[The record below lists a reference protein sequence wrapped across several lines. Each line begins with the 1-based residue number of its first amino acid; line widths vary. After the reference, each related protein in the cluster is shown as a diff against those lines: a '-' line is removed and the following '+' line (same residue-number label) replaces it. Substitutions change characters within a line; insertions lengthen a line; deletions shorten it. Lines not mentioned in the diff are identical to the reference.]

1 MKPFDVYPLM
11 PVTPVSATGCT
22 LIDQS
27 GNEYLDFYGGHAVIS
42 IGHNHP
48 HYNRMITEQLNKIGF
63 YSNAV
68 VNPLQEELAF
78 RLGKIS
84 GREDYQLFL
93 CNSGAEANE
102 NALKLASFINGRK
115 KIVAFNDS
123 FHGRTSAAVAATY
136 DSKIITALNDQHE
149 VEFVPLNDFD
159 GAEDAIDETTCAVII
174 EGIQGVAG
182 VIEPTDKFLKHL
194 SSLCKKTGAL
204 LVLDEVQSG
213 CGRTGNYFAHQ
224 RSGIHP
230 DLITLAKGIGN
241 GFPVGAVMIAPY
253 IKAKHGML
261 GTTFGGS
268 YLACA
273 AVLAVIDVLEKEHYL
288 QSNATAGTLLVH
300 ELSGIEGLRKITGR
314 GLMLGLHFD
323 QPVATL
329 RKYLL
334 NEHRIFTGT
343 ASDPNV
349 IRLLPPYCVSRKEI
363 NQVVKAFSGVSVLN
377 PVLP

>member
-11 PVTPVSATGCT
+11 PVTPVAAQGCKVT
-22 LIDQS
+22 DAS

-48 HYNRMITEQLNKIGF
+48 HYNRMITEQLGKIAF

-68 VNPLQEELAF
+68 INPLQEELAF
-78 RLGKIS
+78 RFGKIS
-84 GREDYQLFL
+84 GREDYNLFL

-102 NALKLASFINGRK
+102 NALKLASFVNGRK

-136 DSKIITALNDQHE
+136 DSKIITKLNDQHE
-149 VEFVPLNDFD
+149 VVFVPLNDFER
-159 GAEDAIDETTCAVII
+159 AEDAIDENTCAVII

-182 VIEPTDKFLKHL
+182 VIEPTDKFLKLL
-194 SSLCKKTGAL
+194 SSLCRKTGAL
-204 LVLDEVQSG
+204 LILDEVQSG
-213 CGRTGNYFAHQ
+213 CGRTGHYFAHQ
-224 RSGIHP
+224 RSGINP
-230 DLITLAKGIGN
+230 DVITMAKGIGN
-241 GFPVGAVMIAPY
+241 GFPIGAVMIAPH

-273 AVLAVIDVLEKEHYL
+273 AAIAVIDVLEKEKQL
-288 QSNATAGTLLVH
+288 ASNISLGEQLVKQF
-300 ELSGIEGLRKITGR
+300 SDIEGLQKITGR

-323 QPVATL
+323 QPIAPL
-329 RKYLL
+329 RKHLL
-334 NEHRIFTGT
+334 NEYRIFTGT
-343 ASDPNV
+343 ASDPNI
-349 IRLLPPYCVSRKEI
+349 IRLLPPYCISQKEI
-363 NQVVKAFSGVSVLN
+363 KQVVKAFSDVSVFN
-377 PVLP
+377 PV

>member
-1 MKPFDVYPLM
+1 MKLFDVYPLL
-11 PVTPVSATGCT
+11 PVTPVNAKGCT
-22 LIDQS
+22 VTDDK

-48 HYNRMITEQLNKIGF
+48 HYNHMLATQLNKIAF

-78 RLGKIS
+78 RLGRFS
-84 GREDYQLFL
+84 GKEDYHLFL

-102 NALKLASFINGRK
+102 NALKLASFVNGRK

-149 VEFVPLNDFD
+149 VIFVPLNDFD
-159 GAEDAIDETTCAVII
+159 QAEDAIDDKTCAVII

-182 VIEPTDKFLKHL
+182 IIEPTDKFLNHL
-194 SSLCKKTGAL
+194 SSLCRKTGAL
-204 LVLDEVQSG
+204 LILDEVQSG

-224 RSGIHP
+224 KSGINP
-230 DLITLAKGIGN
+230 DVVTMAKGIGN
-241 GFPVGAVMIAPY
+241 GFPIGAVMIAPH

-268 YLACA
+268 YLACTA
-273 AVLAVIDVLEKEHYL
+273 ALAVIDVLENENFSA
-288 QSNATAGTLLVH
+288 SNVQLGVH
-300 ELSGIEGLRKITGR
+300 LTSELSSIEGLQKITGR

-323 QPVATL
+323 GPIAEL
-329 RKYLL
+329 RKRLL
-334 NEHRIFTGT
+334 REHRIFTGT
-343 ASDPNV
+343 ASDPNI
-349 IRLLPPYCVSRKEI
+349 IRLLPPYCISKKEI
-363 NQVVKAFSGVSVLN
+363 GQLVNAFSNVSAFN
-377 PVLP
+377 PV

>member
-11 PVTPVSATGCT
+11 PVTPVAAQGCKVT
-22 LIDQS
+22 DAS

-48 HYNRMITEQLNKIGF
+48 HYNRMITDQLGKIAF

-68 VNPLQEELAF
+68 INPLQEELAF
-78 RLGKIS
+78 RFGKIS
-84 GREDYQLFL
+84 GREDYNLFL

-102 NALKLASFINGRK
+102 NALKLASFANGRK

-136 DSKIITALNDQHE
+136 DSKIITKLNEQHE
-149 VEFVPLNDFD
+149 VVFVPLNDYD
-159 GAEDAIDETTCAVII
+159 RAEDAIDENTCAVII

-194 SSLCKKTGAL
+194 SSLCRKTGAL
-204 LVLDEVQSG
+204 LILDEVQSG
-213 CGRTGNYFAHQ
+213 CGRTGQYFAHQ
-224 RSGIHP
+224 RSGINP
-230 DLITLAKGIGN
+230 DVITMAKGIGN
-241 GFPVGAVMIAPY
+241 GFPIGAVMIAPH

-268 YLACA
+268 YLACVA
-273 AVLAVIDVLEKEHYL
+273 AIAVIDVLEKEKQL
-288 QSNATAGTLLVH
+288 ASNITLAEQLTQQ
-300 ELSGIEGLRKITGR
+300 LSDIEGLQKITGR

-323 QPVATL
+323 QPIAPL
-329 RKYLL
+329 RKHLL

-343 ASDPNV
+343 ASDPNI
-349 IRLLPPYCVSRKEI
+349 IRLLPPYCISQKEI
-363 NQVVKAFSGVSVLN
+363 KQVVKAFSDVSVFN
-377 PVLP
+377 PV